1 MCYGPQAE
9 GAGTMIG
16 YKTLGGGEHNVLML
30 HGWFGDET
38 SFAPMQ
44 DALSLGEFTYA
55 AMAYRG
61 YGASRQQR
69 GEYSMAEIA
78 ADALDLVDAL
88 EWDSFSLVGHSMGGM
103 AAQRVLAD
111 APRRVRKI
119 VAIAPVPAS
128 GVPFDP
134 DTWMLF
140 DGAAKSLDNRR
151 AIIDFSTGGRL
162 SRSWIDRIAR
172 HSAEGATIEA
182 FAAYLQSWAKTDF
195 SAAIKGNSVPIKVIV
210 GEHDRALTAEIM
222 RATYLASYPNA
233 ELEVMANAGHYPM
246 NETPV
251 ALATSIEAFLRR

>member
-1 MCYGPQAE
+1 
-9 GAGTMIG
+9 MIG
-16 YKTLGGGEHNVLML
+16 YKSLGGGDHKVLML

-44 DALSLGEFTYA
+44 DALSPGEFTYA
-55 AMAYRG
+55 IMAYRG

-69 GEYSMAEIA
+69 GEYSMAEIS
-78 ADALDLVDAL
+78 ADALDLADAL
-88 EWDSFSLVGHSMGGM
+88 EWDTFSLVGHSMGGM
-103 AAQRVLAD
+103 AAQRILAD
-111 APRRVRKI
+111 APQRVQKI
-119 VAIAPVPAS
+119 VAVAPVPAS

-134 DTWMLF
+134 ETWMLF

-172 HSAEGATIEA
+172 HSAENATVEA
-182 FAAYLQSWAKTDF
+182 FAAYLHSWAKTDF
-195 SAAIKGNSVPIKVIV
+195 SAAIRGIQIPVKVII
-210 GEHDRALTAEIM
+210 GAHDQAITAETM
-222 RATYLASYPNA
+222 QATYLASYPNA

-251 ALATSIEAFLRR
+251 ALATSIEAFLRRGRPQPA

>member
-1 MCYGPQAE
+1 
-9 GAGTMIG
+9 MIG
-16 YKTLGGGEHNVLML
+16 YKSLGGGEHNVLML

-55 AMAYRG
+55 VMAYRG

-69 GEYSMAEIA
+69 GDYSIAEIA
-78 ADALDLVDAL
+78 ADALDLADAL
-88 EWDSFSLVGHSMGGM
+88 EWDTFSLVGHSMGGM
-103 AAQRVLAD
+103 AAQRV
-111 APRRVRKI
+111 RKI
-119 VAIAPVPAS
+119 VAITPVPAS

-134 DTWMLF
+134 ETWKLF

-172 HSAEGATIEA
+172 HSAEGATVEA

-195 SAAIKGNSVPIKVIV
+195 SAAIKGNPVPIKVIV
-210 GEHDRALTAEIM
+210 GAHDQALTAEIM
-222 RATYLASYPNA
+222 RATYLAFYPNA